1 MDPSASE
8 HQGEEDDVA
17 SGQVESV
24 DNDLQVGA
32 KTQLDSKFSHASVS
46 LRVVEATRKAEL
58 VAQAAALKKRQ
69 ALRVREIETEIAI
82 ASAREMAL
90 STESAPRGQELHGT
104 PRGFPEPRAKSTP
117 AFDVLYSD
125 AGPPSLSRHDAFDRV
140 SSDLNPRAPEYSV
153 PSHISGDFRHQH
165 EGHSVA
171 CEGVMSKMVQR
182 MEESRQSQEQLT
194 QIIVDQHQR
203 TLLPLS
209 SIAKFGGDFTE
220 YRTFVCSFDC
230 RVANRTFDDNE
241 RVYNLEQYTVG

>member
-46 LRVVEATRKAEL
+46 LRVMEATQKAEL

-69 ALRVREIETEIAI
+69 ALRVREIELEMERELLEIETEIAI
-82 ASAREMAL
+82 AGAREMAL
-90 STESAPRGQELHGT
+90 STESAPRGKELHGT

-153 PSHISGDFRHQH
+153 PSRISGAQWANVRT
-165 EGHSVA
+165 
-171 CEGVMSKMVQR
+171 MYVQAR
-182 MEESRQSQEQLT
+182 TYEFGTDNIRNESFFDVR
-194 QIIVDQHQR
+194 VR
-203 TLLPLS
+203 T
-209 SIAKFGGDFTE
+209 
-220 YRTFVCSFDC
+220 YNVRT
-230 RVANRTFDDNE
+230 
-241 RVYNLEQYTVG
+241 